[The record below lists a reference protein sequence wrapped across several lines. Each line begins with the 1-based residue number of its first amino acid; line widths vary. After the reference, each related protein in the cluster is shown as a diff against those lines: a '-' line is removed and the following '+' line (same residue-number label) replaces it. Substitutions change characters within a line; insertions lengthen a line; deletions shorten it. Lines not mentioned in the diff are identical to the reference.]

1 MFRNTLLSENGQEI
15 VCNSETRR
23 TLLTKTTFLRGIRCL
38 KSLYL
43 HKNFPELRDP
53 IDTRTRGILMRG
65 NEAGILARQLYPG
78 GIEVSPENPEN
89 FSAAA
94 AKTRE
99 YIESGADV
107 LYEAAFLHEKT
118 FCVTDILVRDGKA
131 WRACEVKSAAG
142 ISPEHL
148 MDAAMQ
154 YHVMTEAGIDLKEM
168 SLIHINRRYQR
179 HGDVMVRSLF
189 SERSVREQVR
199 ERQEA
204 VRHAL
209 GEQREVLEGRI
220 MPEVGIGVHCF
231 APVMCD
237 FRGYCWGKIPEGTV
251 FDVAHMPKS
260 RMVELYRSGI
270 ESMGDIPEGAG
281 LNAAQRLQVSCFRSG
296 KSFIDRG
303 KLGAFLDT
311 LDYPLYFLDFES
323 TTPAVPPFDGLR
335 PYQHVPFQ
343 YSLHFLPERGAEP
356 EHREFLGTGEG
367 DFRREFIVTLLAHT
381 EKEGHILVYDR
392 SFEEGRL
399 RDLGQVFPE
408 YGGAIKERIGRMRD
422 LMEPFRNRY
431 YYSPAMKGRYSIK
444 SVLPALV
451 PELSYHS
458 LAIRDGYAAMNA
470 YEQLRHEHHDGTRAE
485 IIRNLKEYCRMDTL
499 AMVKILRHL
508 EEVAGKR

>member
-1 MFRNTLLSENGQEI
+1 
-15 VCNSETRR
+15 
-23 TLLTKTTFLRGIRCL
+23 
-38 KSLYL
+38 
-43 HKNFPELRDP
+43 
-53 IDTRTRGILMRG
+53 MRG
-65 NEAGILARQLYPG
+65 NEVGILARQLYPG
-78 GIEVSPENPEN
+78 GTEVSPENPEN
-89 FSAAA
+89 FFAAA

-99 YIESGADV
+99 FIDRGADV

-118 FCVTDILVRDGKA
+118 FCVTDILVRDGDA

-142 ISPEHL
+142 ISPEHI

-154 YHVMTEAGIDLKEM
+154 YHVITEAGVVLKGM

-179 HGDVMVRSLF
+179 HGEVTVPSLF
-189 SERSVREQVR
+189 SERSVWEQVLGK
-199 ERQEA
+199 QET
-204 VRHAL
+204 VQRVL
-209 GEQREVLEGRI
+209 REQREVLERRTV
-220 MPEVGIGVHCF
+220 PEAGIGVHCI
-231 APVMCD
+231 APVSCD
-237 FRGYCWGKIPEGTV
+237 FRGYCWGEIPEGTV
-251 FDVAHMPKS
+251 FDVVHMPKS

-281 LNAAQRLQVSCFRSG
+281 LNAAQRLQVECFRSG
-296 KSFIDRG
+296 KSFVDRG

-323 TTPAVPPFDGLR
+323 ATPAVPPFDGLR

-343 YSLHFLPERGAEP
+343 YSLHYLPEKGTEP
-356 EHREFLGTGEG
+356 EHMEFLGTGED
-367 DFRREFIVTLLAHT
+367 DFRREFIATLLAHT
-381 EKEGHILVYDR
+381 EKAGHILVYDR

-408 YGGAIKERIGRMRD
+408 YGGAIKERLGRMRD

-451 PELSYHS
+451 PELSYRS
-458 LAIRDGYAAMNA
+458 LTIRDGYAAMNA
-470 YEQLRHEHHDGTRAE
+470 YEQLRHEHNAGTREE

-508 EEVAGKR
+508 EKVVEKR